1 LRPFG
6 AKVSPLLVAALLA
19 LGAAAAGCGGGSE
32 GQANGGGGGGGGTS
46 GDCEESGGCEP
57 QAAAQLDCRESTGC
71 VIQASPTAT
80 APVDCDQS
88 STTCV
93 RGKCE
98 ESGECVLFSKVI
110 QINGSAFACNSLDF
124 DSIAPGMTE
133 SGSDTSEP
141 LETSSDLQTTSDAG
155 AETAEQI
162 LLKQATG
169 CRGVAVPLVDLA
181 VTDLPTD
188 AVEIAP
194 DGSVA
199 WSGAD
204 IRLTG
209 VIRDGALHVTEV
221 QP

>member
-1 LRPFG
+1 LRPLG

-19 LGAAAAGCGGGSE
+19 LVAAAAGCGGGSDPA
-32 GQANGGGGGGGGTS
+32 GQANGGGGGTS
-46 GDCEESGGCEP
+46 GDCEESGGCE
-57 QAAAQLDCRESTGC
+57 AQLECRESKGC
-71 VIQASPTAT
+71 VIQVSPTAT

-124 DSIAPGMTE
+124 DSIAPGTTE

-141 LETSSDLQTTSDAG
+141 LETSSDVQTTSEAG

-162 LLKQATG
+162 LLKQAIG
-169 CRGVAVPLVDLA
+169 CRGVAVPLVDLD

-204 IRLTG
+204 IQLTG